1 MRKTFFRPAT
11 AVLLALIMA
20 IIPLS
25 PVLASGNNPAHS
37 LFALTPGDAF
47 TTGDAFTGTDAPST
61 ETDAPLTPEEPS
73 TTVPSDP
80 GTTLPDIPGTTLPD
94 EPLTPDVPGTTE
106 KPDVPG
112 TTEKPDEPVEPS
124 NSDIVGTI
132 SLAFRMSRI
141 SFGHVWVYI
150 HNTSDE
156 PFEVG
161 LYTVQPGEGV
171 SLGNFNL
178 TRSDGRGL
186 YYNIESYCGNLYG
199 LNGTVS
205 VSDKLTRGRL
215 NAVSEALKNGN
226 HFDPIYNCT
235 GFALTIWNI
244 GSAKIMP
251 FIPIPLVAMVE
262 ILLWGG
268 RFNNLE
274 MSYPPA
280 EQVYK
285 QKGNG
290 KDAYL
295 VPVCEESLSKPV

>member
-1 MRKTFFRPAT
+1 MKKLFFRPAT

-20 IIPLS
+20 TVPLS
-25 PVLASGNNPAHS
+25 TVLASGGNPSMS
-37 LFALTPGDAF
+37 LFSLTPGDAL
-47 TTGDAFTGTDAPST
+47 TGTDAPST
-61 ETDAPLTPEEPS
+61 ETDAPAT
-73 TTVPSDP
+73 
-80 GTTLPDIPGTTLPD
+80 PDIPDVPD
-94 EPLTPDVPGTTE
+94 TPDVPDE
-106 KPDVPG
+106 PEEPG
-112 TTEKPDEPVEPS
+112 TTEAPDEPVEPS
-124 NSDIVGTI
+124 NSDVVGTI

-150 HNTSDE
+150 HNTTDE

-178 TRSDGRGL
+178 TRSDGPGL
-186 YYNIESYCGNLYG
+186 YYNIESHCGNLYG
-199 LNGTVS
+199 LDGTIS
-205 VSDKLTRGRL
+205 VSDELTRGRL
-215 NAVSEALKNGN
+215 NAVSKALKIGN

-280 EQVYK
+280 DQVYK

-290 KDAYL
+290 DDAYL
-295 VPVCEESLSKPV
+295 VPVSEGSLDTPV

>member
-1 MRKTFFRPAT
+1 MKKMFFRPAT
-11 AVLLALIMA
+11 AVLLAIVMA

-25 PVLASGNNPAHS
+25 TVIASNSNSAS
-37 LFALTPGDAF
+37 YFALTPGDAL
-47 TTGDAFTGTDAPST
+47 TGGDASTNTDAPAT
-61 ETDAPLTPEEPS
+61 
-73 TTVPSDP
+73 
-80 GTTLPDIPGTTLPD
+80 PDIPETTLPD
-94 EPLTPDVPGTTE
+94 EPETTLPDEPETTLPDEPGTT
-106 KPDVPG
+106 KPSEPV
-112 TTEKPDEPVEPS
+112 KPVEPS
-124 NSDIVGTI
+124 DKDIVGTI

-178 TRSDGRGL
+178 TRSDGPGL

-199 LNGTVS
+199 LDGTVS

-215 NAVSEALKNGN
+215 NAVSETLKNGN

-235 GFALTIWNI
+235 GFALTIWNT
-244 GSAKIMP
+244 GSSKIMP
-251 FIPIPLVAMVE
+251 FIPIPLVAMIE

-280 EQVYK
+280 DRVYK

-295 VPVCEESLSKPV
+295 VPVCEDSLDSPV

>member
-1 MRKTFFRPAT
+1 MKKTFFRPAT

-20 IIPLS
+20 VIPLS
-25 PVLASGNNPAHS
+25 TVIASNGNSAMRD
-37 LFALTPGDAF
+37 LALTPGDVL
-47 TTGDAFTGTDAPST
+47 TGSDALTGTDAPST
-61 ETDAPLTPEEPS
+61 ESDAPATPEIPG
-73 TTVPSDP
+73 TTVPDEP
-80 GTTLPDIPGTTLPD
+80 VTTQPDTPPTTLPD
-94 EPLTPDVPGTTE
+94 EPGTTAPSE
-106 KPDVPG
+106 
-112 TTEKPDEPVEPS
+112 EPS
-124 NSDIVGTI
+124 DKDVVGTI
-132 SLAFRMSRI
+132 SIAFRMSRI
-141 SFGHVWVYI
+141 SFGHVWIYI

-199 LNGTVS
+199 LDGTVS
-205 VSDKLTRGRL
+205 VSDELTRGRL
-215 NAVSEALKNGN
+215 NAVSEVLKIGN

-251 FIPIPLVAMVE
+251 FIPIPVVALVE
-262 ILLWGG
+262 IFIWGG
-268 RFNNLE
+268 RLNSLE

-280 EQVYK
+280 DQVYK

-290 KDAYL
+290 DDAYL
-295 VPVCEESLSKPV
+295 VPVCEESLDSPV

>member
-1 MRKTFFRPAT
+1 MKKTFFRPAT

-25 PVLASGNNPAHS
+25 TVFASNGNYSALYS
-37 LFALTPGDAF
+37 VLTPGDAL
-47 TTGDAFTGTDAPST
+47 TDSDASTGTDAPDIPPT
-61 ETDAPLTPEEPS
+61 TD
-73 TTVPSDP
+73 PSDP
-80 GTTLPDIPGTTLPD
+80 DVPEQPGTS
-94 EPLTPDVPGTTE
+94 EPA
-106 KPDVPG
+106 
-112 TTEKPDEPVEPS
+112 EPS
-124 NSDIVGTI
+124 DKDVVGTI
-132 SLAFRMSRI
+132 SIAFRMSRI
-141 SFGHVWVYI
+141 SFGHVWIYI

-178 TRSDGRGL
+178 TRDDGPGL

-199 LNGTVS
+199 LDGTVS

-215 NAVSEALKNGN
+215 NAVSKVLKIGN

-251 FIPIPLVAMVE
+251 FIPIPVVAMIE

-280 EQVYK
+280 EEVYK

-290 KDAYL
+290 SDAYL
-295 VPVCEESLSKPV
+295 APVCEESLSSPV